1 MFFEEEPKRTKPTKA
16 LKKMV
21 FLRDKGVCRVCN
33 EKVDPFN
40 FEIGHDIAHS
50 KGGKLTLQNA
60 ILICSL
66 CNKSMRTLSLKQ
78 MRKQLGL
85 PEPESPLDKTKKVLN
100 KLNLKELR
108 YLAKNQDIKL
118 KGRVEESLFSSTTLA
133 PTKSQYVRAL
143 AKEMNEEKI
152 NQELQNMPKAEPKKK
167 QKRKS
172 NRSFSLF

>member
-1 MFFEEEPKRTKPTKA
+1 
-16 LKKMV
+16 MV

-60 ILICSL
+60 ILLCSL

-85 PEPESPLDKTKKVLN
+85 PEPVTEQQKVKKALDKLSM
-100 KLNLKELR
+100 KELK
-108 YLAKNQDIKL
+108 YLAKVHDIRL
-118 KGRVEESLFSSTTLA
+118 KGKTEESLFSSTTSA
-133 PTKSQYVRAL
+133 PTKRQYITAL
-143 AKEMNEEKI
+143 SKEVTEDKIKEELA
-152 NQELQNMPKAEPKKK
+152 NLPKPEPKKK
-167 QKRKS
+167 RRKKS
-172 NRSFSLF
+172 SSFALF

>member
-1 MFFEEEPKRTKPTKA
+1 
-16 LKKMV
+16 MV

-40 FEIGHDIAHS
+40 FEIRHDIAHS

-85 PEPESPLDKTKKVLN
+85 PEPESQQDKTKKALN
-100 KLNLKELR
+100 KLSMKELKF
-108 YLAKNQDIKL
+108 LAKNQGIKL

-133 PTKSQYVRAL
+133 PTKSQYLKAL
-143 AKEMNEEKI
+143 LKEMDEQKI
-152 NQELQNMPKAEPKKK
+152 KQELENMPKRTKKK
-167 QKRKS
+167 RKK
-172 NRSFSLF
+172 NKTAGSFSSKAENFSYD

>member
-1 MFFEEEPKRTKPTKA
+1 MFFEEESKRTKPTKA

-21 FLRDKGVCRVCN
+21 YLRDKGVCRVCN

-40 FEIGHDIAHS
+40 FEIGHDLAHS

-66 CNKSMRTLSLKQ
+66 SNKSMRTLSLKE
-78 MRKQLGL
+78 MRKQMGM
-85 PEPESPLDKTKKVLN
+85 PEPESQQDKTKKVLK
-100 KLNLKELR
+100 KLTLKELK

-118 KGRVEESLFSSTTLA
+118 KGRVEEKLFSSTTLA
-133 PTKSQYVRAL
+133 PTKNQFVRAL

-152 NQELQNMPKAEPKKK
+152 KQELKRMPKPEPKKK
-167 QKRKS
+167 R
-172 NRSFSLF
+172 R